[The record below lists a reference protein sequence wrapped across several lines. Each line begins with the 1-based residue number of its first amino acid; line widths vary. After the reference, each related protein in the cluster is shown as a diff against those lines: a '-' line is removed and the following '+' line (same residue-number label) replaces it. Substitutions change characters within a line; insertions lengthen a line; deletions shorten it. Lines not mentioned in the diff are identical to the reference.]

1 MNPYADALAG
11 LDLPNPLG
19 SFFDF
24 CRERESIRSRRE
36 RGDPAPWSEDPI
48 FQNGRFLNVFREDDR
63 GSKAIA
69 GFVAPAT
76 KDDARLVHAALFARW
91 CNHAVT
97 LDNLDIDQLEDGA
110 SLKRALLTSDHQPWC
125 NTTAYPVEPSRRD
138 GVRISR
144 LDTAT
149 LGFLDLR
156 DQLTAAIRSSERD
169 IVRATDAV
177 NAFLG
182 LENDFP
188 IFMAMVDIA
197 GFRPDLLDPASHV
210 PTGIGAA
217 PYLDLLQAHLGLT
230 SHAAT
235 ADAVIA
241 AQGELWPEAKRPLLP
256 IDVEY
261 LSCECRKYWSYVNGT
276 KTFTGKNVFIP
287 GRTPLVL
294 VDLPASAE
302 PVQTCVHVLAG
313 GPGSGKSTLAN
324 ALEQHGFPVTR
335 ETSRVLI
342 EAADE
347 DPRIDPVAWQT
358 RVIEAD
364 HALFDELPADQVVIA
379 DTSFVENLVFAERA
393 GVEVGPRLMAW
404 LRARRHAKVFFL
416 EPLERYENSDIRT
429 ESQQESA
436 RLSARIRQA
445 YEDLGYELVAVPA
458 APVEERVELIS
469 AHLTM

>member
-11 LDLPNPLG
+11 LDLPDPLG
-19 SFFDF
+19 GFFDF
-24 CRERESIRSRRE
+24 CRERESIRIRRE
-36 RGDPAPWSEDPI
+36 RGEPAPWSEDPI

-69 GFVAPAT
+69 RFVAPAVS
-76 KDDARLVHAALFARW
+76 DDARLVHAALFARW
-91 CNHAVT
+91 CNHPVT
-97 LDNLDIDQLEDGA
+97 LDNLEIRQLEDGA
-110 SLKRALLTSDHQPWC
+110 ALKRALLTSDRQPWC
-125 NTTAYPVEPSRRD
+125 NTTAYPVEPSRWD
-138 GVRISR
+138 AVRISR

-149 LGFLDLR
+149 LRFFDLR
-156 DQLTAAIRSSERD
+156 DELTAAIRSCERD
-169 IVRATDAV
+169 IVRATSAV
-177 NAFLG
+177 NGFLG

-188 IFMAMVDIA
+188 VFMAMVDIA

-217 PYLDLLQAHLGLT
+217 PYLDLLQAHLDLA

-241 AQGELWPEAKRPLLP
+241 AQPTLWPEAKRALLP

-294 VDLPASAE
+294 VDLPASGE
-302 PVQTCVHVLAG
+302 PVQTRVHVLAG

-342 EAADE
+342 EGADE
-347 DPRIDPVAWQT
+347 DPRVDPIAWQT

-364 HALFDELPADQVVIA
+364 HALFSGLPTDELVIA
-379 DTSFVENLVFAERA
+379 DTSFVENLVFADRA
-393 GVEVGPRLMAW
+393 GVEVGPQLMAW
-404 LRARRHAKVFFL
+404 VRARRHAKVFFL
-416 EPLERYENSDIRT
+416 EPLERYENSDVRK

-445 YEDLGYELVAVPA
+445 YEDLGYELISVPDA
-458 APVEERVELIS
+458 SVDERVELIS
-469 AHLTM
+469 AHLTT